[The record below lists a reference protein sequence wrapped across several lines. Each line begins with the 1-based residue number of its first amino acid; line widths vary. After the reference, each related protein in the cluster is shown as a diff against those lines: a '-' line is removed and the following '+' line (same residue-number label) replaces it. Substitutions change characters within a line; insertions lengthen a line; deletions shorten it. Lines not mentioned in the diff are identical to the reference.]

1 MHLENLREKYQ
12 EEIDEIL
19 RSLYVNN
26 IIAGGTNTNE
36 VQNLKDIVTS
46 VFGEA
51 TFRLHNWN
59 SNEPQ
64 LETQN
69 IALGDEQQTL
79 AKQQLGVQEEEPK
92 LLGLLWNKEADT
104 TAVTFPGEPADITK
118 RTILRFLASVY
129 VSLTCMSPTMLVGKL
144 LYHQACDN
152 HSPWDKVSD
161 RIGQLWFQ
169 FMRDLPSKVEGL
181 RGLPMFKE
189 QINQVDLHAFG
200 EPSKSGLSAAV

>member
-1 MHLENLREKYQ
+1 MREKYR

-51 TFRLHNWN
+51 TLGLHNWN

-69 IALGDEQQTL
+69 IALGDEQQPL
-79 AKQQLGVQEEEPK
+79 AKQQLRVQEEEPK

-104 TAVTFPGEPADITK
+104 TADITK

-129 VSLTCMSPTMLVGKL
+129 VSLTSMSPSMLVGKL
-144 LYHQACDN
+144 LYHQ
-152 HSPWDKVSD
+152 V
-161 RIGQLWFQ
+161 
-169 FMRDLPSKVEGL
+169 
-181 RGLPMFKE
+181 
-189 QINQVDLHAFG
+189 
-200 EPSKSGLSAAV
+200 